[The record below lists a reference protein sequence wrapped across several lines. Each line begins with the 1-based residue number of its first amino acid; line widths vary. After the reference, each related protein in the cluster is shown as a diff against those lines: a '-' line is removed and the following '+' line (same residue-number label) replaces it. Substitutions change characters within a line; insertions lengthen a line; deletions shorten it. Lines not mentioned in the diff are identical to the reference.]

1 MNIQPNIAEA
11 TDMLKEMLERCP
23 IDFSGPTLNMPP
35 DKGGIYVLFNKNTN
49 EPLYAGRTR
58 GGDLQSRLRAHWESN
73 GSSDLVEK
81 LAKECPLLK
90 NKDER
95 KSWIKK
101 NVEVRWLTEDEF
113 DMDIKFAE
121 YFVIGVLRPP
131 FNG

>member
-1 MNIQPNIAEA
+1 MNIQPNIDEA
-11 TDMLKEMLERCP
+11 TDMLKEMLDRCP
-23 IDFSGPTLNMPP
+23 IDFSVPTLNMPP
-35 DKGGIYVLFNKNTN
+35 DKGGIYVLFNKNTT

-58 GGDLQSRLRAHWESN
+58 GGDLQSRLKDHWGNN

-81 LAKECPLLK
+81 LVKECPLLK